1 MGVRWVGFHNK
12 NESQSL
18 GEGNVKPIR
27 SRPVQN
33 PEKVPA
39 RPAGGSPPSGRD
51 RGPPPRTARPSG
63 LDDGGT
69 TPLAGGMRAVLQR
82 VSRASVE
89 VEDRRVG
96 AIGEG
101 LLILLGISRED
112 GDEDLDWLARRIPR
126 LRLFDDEEGV
136 PNRSAVDI
144 GGGFLVISQFTL
156 HADTRKGNRPS
167 YRRAADPAP
176 ARALYERF

>member
-1 MGVRWVGFHNK
+1 M
-12 NESQSL
+12 
-18 GEGNVKPIR
+18 
-27 SRPVQN
+27 
-33 PEKVPA
+33 
-39 RPAGGSPPSGRD
+39 
-51 RGPPPRTARPSG
+51 
-63 LDDGGT
+63 
-69 TPLAGGMRAVLQR
+69 
-82 VSRASVE
+82 E

-176 ARALYERF
+176 ARALYERFLARLGEESGLPVESGEFGAMMDIAASLWGPVTIQLDSRNREG